1 MCDDSRYILDELF
14 GKERNVVASKRK
26 NDAHYWNE
34 DVCKNIL
41 VSKCFNDLWKHT
53 KYDHEGECSK
63 RHDQFFI
70 NEFNCDRS
78 IKKQQREKK
87 YIEEAIA
94 YIQDKLK
101 EVDKILTKHE
111 EQVEQSS
118 KLQVADRPKEIQDR
132 LDNMER
138 QINLLTDQSEKMGE
152 QGKIEESER
161 LIMEA
166 DNLKK
171 AREDVLLAYEGTNNP
186 FKTYKI
192 CEVCGA
198 RQSLYETENKVKTH
212 LDGRIHQ
219 GFSTIRVELQKLQQ
233 RRLQLEKI
241 LEEEARKQEF
251 KEDIAK
257 DVQMDKEKLI
267 KDKKEKEKERSRS
280 RDNSKEKSKK
290 KSSKKKK
297 DKEKDKDRS
306 KSRKHNKKHHKH

>member
-1 MCDDSRYILDELF
+1 MCEDSRAILDELF

-53 KYDHEGECSK
+53 KYDHEGECNK

-70 NEFNCDRS
+70 NEFNSDKS
-78 IKKQQREKK
+78 LKKQQREKK

-219 GFSTIRVELQKLQQ
+219 GFSTIRVELQKLQV
-233 RRLQLEKI
+233 RRLVLEKI

-257 DVQMDKEKLI
+257 DKEQEKEREKL
-267 KDKKEKEKERSRS
+267 KDKKEKERSRS
-280 RDNSKEKSKK
+280 RENSREKSKK

-297 DKEKDKDRS
+297 DKEKEKERS
-306 KSRKHNKKHHKH
+306 KSRKHSKKHHKH

>member
-70 NEFNCDRS
+70 NEFYCDRS

-219 GFSTIRVELQKLQQ
+219 GFSTIRVELQKLQS

-241 LEEEARKQEF
+241 LDEEARKQEF

-257 DVQMDKEKLI
+257 DVQLDKEKLI
-267 KDKKEKEKERSRS
+267 KDKKEKERSRS
-280 RDNSKEKSKK
+280 RDNSRDKSKK

-297 DKEKDKDRS
+297 DKDKDKDRS

>member
-70 NEFNCDRS
+70 NEFNCAQEGNRFT
-78 IKKQQREKK
+78 
-87 YIEEAIA
+87 

-152 QGKIEESER
+152 LGKIEESER

-267 KDKKEKEKERSRS
+267 KEKKEKEKERSRS

-306 KSRKHNKKHHKH
+306 KSRKHNKQKYLLMKFRKHHKY